1 VISVPTDDH
10 DDLGQGTAK
19 VHCIADENLDSTI
32 LGFQTQDEIIAA
44 IGGKDEECVNEM
56 VGFSITYSE
65 VARDDH
71 RLFVDAFR
79 NGQIPGIRA
88 R

>member
-1 VISVPTDDH
+1 MSTCFRQSDVIEAV
-10 DDLGQGTAK
+10 
-19 VHCIADENLDSTI
+19 
-32 LGFQTQDEIIAA
+32 
-44 IGGKDEECVNEM
+44 GGKDEECVKEI
-56 VGFSITYSE
+56 VGFGIAYSE

-79 NGQIPGIRA
+79 NGQIPGLWA